1 MTDAETAPPAPP
13 HWKRNVTL
21 FLTGQ
26 IFSMFGSMLVLYVI
40 MWHLTLETKSGVVM
54 TLVVLIGM
62 LPEAIVSIFGGV
74 WADRLNRKRLIILAD
89 GTIAIVTVL
98 LAFIMLGGYQ
108 ELWIILL
115 ISGIRS
121 FFAGIQRPAASA
133 LLPQLVPADQ
143 LLRINGIF
151 QGLMA
156 GMMILAPA
164 VAAAI
169 YATWGIVPAFFI
181 DAITA
186 AIGIGFLLLIPV
198 ATVRS
203 GGGQSYFGDL
213 RAGLRYTFTHPLIRW
228 ALGVLAIV
236 MLLGAAPSFLTPLMI
251 ARSFGEEVWMLTANE
266 IAFSVGMLAGS
277 ALIAALAPKLRRLVV
292 VVAVMAVTFGVINI
306 GLGLSPNIWVFIG
319 FMLLCGLAIPIMQT
333 PLTTLFQI
341 KADPEYLGRVFGLV
355 GVVMSLAMPLG
366 MVLFG
371 PFADLVSIESLL
383 IVAGIATFV
392 VMGVAVLL
400 PSGRRAIREG
410 VVPAP
415 GPSDARLPS
424 EPGASL

>member
-1 MTDAETAPPAPP
+1 MTDADITAPPLPT
-13 HWKRNVTL
+13 HWKRNIAL

-40 MWHLTLETKSGVVM
+40 MWHLTLETKSGFVM

-74 WADRLNRKRLIILAD
+74 WADRLNRKRLIIFAD
-89 GTIAIVTVL
+89 GTIAIATLV
-98 LAFIMLGGYQ
+98 LAFVMLGGYQ

-121 FFAGIQRPAASA
+121 FFGGIQRPAASA

-198 ATVRS
+198 ATVRT
-203 GGGQSYFGDL
+203 GEGRSYLGDL
-213 RAGLRYTFTHPLIRW
+213 RDGLRYTFTHPLIRW

-277 ALIAALAPKLRRLVV
+277 GLIAVIAPKLRRLVV
-292 VVAVMAVTFGVINI
+292 VVVAMAVVFGLINI

-366 MVLFG
+366 MALFG
-371 PFADLVSIESLL
+371 PFADLLSIESLL
-383 IVAGIATFV
+383 VIAGVATFL
-392 VMGVAVLL
+392 VMAVAILL

-410 VVPAP
+410 VVPTP
-415 GPSDARLPS
+415 TPDP
-424 EPGASL
+424 

>member
-1 MTDAETAPPAPP
+1 MSVDVETAVLPAA
-13 HWKRNVTL
+13 WKRNIVL

-40 MWHLTLETKSGVVM
+40 MWHLTLETKSGWVM

-74 WADRLNRKRLIILAD
+74 WADRLNRKLLIIIAD
-89 GTIAIVTVL
+89 SAIAIATLV
-98 LAFIMLGGYQ
+98 LAFVMLGGYQ

-121 FFAGIQRPAASA
+121 FFAGIQRPAAAA

-143 LLRINGIF
+143 LLRVNGIF

-156 GMMILAPA
+156 GMMLIAPA
-164 VAAAI
+164 VAAGI

-186 AIGIGFLLLIPV
+186 VIGIGFLLFIPV

-203 GGGQSYFGDL
+203 GAGRSYFGDL
-213 RAGLRYTFTHPLIRW
+213 RDGLRYTFTHPLIRW
-228 ALGVLAIV
+228 ALGILAIV

-251 ARSFGEEVWMLTANE
+251 ARSFGEEVWMLTVNE
-266 IAFSVGMLAGS
+266 IAFSVGMLVGS
-277 ALIAALAPKLRRLVV
+277 GLIAVLAPKLRRLALIVV
-292 VVAVMAVTFGVINI
+292 VIAIVFGGINI
-306 GLGLSPNIWVFIG
+306 GLGLSPNVWIFFG

-333 PLTTLFQI
+333 PLTTLFQL
-341 KADPEYLGRVFGLV
+341 KADPAYLGRVFGLV

-366 MVLFG
+366 MGLFG
-371 PFADLVSIESLL
+371 PFADILSIELL
-383 IVAGIATFV
+383 LVIAGVATFV
-392 VMGVAVLL
+392 VMTIAVLL
-400 PSGRRAIREG
+400 PSGRRALREG
-410 VVPAP
+410 VAP
-415 GPSDARLPS
+415 PPNLEVSDQT
-424 EPGASL
+424 

>member
-1 MTDAETAPPAPP
+1 MSAPETAVQP

-26 IFSMFGSMLVLYVI
+26 LFSMFGSMLVLYVI
-40 MWHLTLETKSGVVM
+40 MWHLTLETKSGFVM

-89 GTIAIVTVL
+89 GSIAVVTVL
-98 LAFIMLGGYQ
+98 LAFVMLGGYQ

-133 LLPQLVPADQ
+133 LIPQLVPPDQ
-143 LLRINGIF
+143 LLRVNGIF

-164 VAAAI
+164 AAAGI
-169 YATWGIVPAFFI
+169 YATWGLVPAFFI

-186 AIGIGFLLLIPV
+186 VIGIGFLLFIPV
-198 ATVRS
+198 ATVRTGEGS
-203 GGGQSYFGDL
+203 SYLGDL
-213 RAGLRYTFTHPLIRW
+213 RDGLRYTFTHPIIRW

-277 ALIAALAPKLRRLVV
+277 GIIAAIAPRIRRLVLV
-292 VVAVMAVTFGVINI
+292 VVAIAIVFGGINI
-306 GLGLSPNIWVFIG
+306 GLGLSPNIWIFIS

-333 PLTTLFQI
+333 PLTTLFQL
-341 KADPEYLGRVFGLV
+341 KADPDYLGRVFGLV
-355 GVVMSLAMPLG
+355 GVVMSVAMPLG
-366 MVLFG
+366 MAVFG
-371 PFADLVSIESLL
+371 PFADVISIEALL
-383 IVAGIATFV
+383 VAAGVLTFIVMA
-392 VMGVAVLL
+392 VAVLL

-410 VVPAP
+410 VVPPPAAAP
-415 GPSDARLPS
+415 DEVTDPA
-424 EPGASL
+424 ASPTQ

>member
-1 MTDAETAPPAPP
+1 MTDAHVTTSPAPAR
-13 HWKRNVTL
+13 WKRNVVL
-21 FLTGQ
+21 LLTGQ

-74 WADRLNRKRLIILAD
+74 WADRINRKRLIVMAD
-89 GTIAIVTVL
+89 GAIAIATLV
-98 LAFIMLGGYQ
+98 LAFVMLGGYQ

-164 VAAAI
+164 VAAGI

-198 ATVRS
+198 ATVRA
-203 GGGQSYFGDL
+203 GEGRSYFGDL
-213 RAGLRYTFTHPLIRW
+213 RDGLRYTFTHPLIRW
-228 ALGVLAIV
+228 ALGVLAVV

-277 ALIAALAPKLRRLVV
+277 ALIAALAPRLRRLVV
-292 VVAVMAVTFGVINI
+292 VVAAIAVVFGVINI
-306 GLGLSPNIWVFIG
+306 GLGLSPNIWVFIA

-333 PLTTLFQI
+333 PLTTLFQL

-366 MVLFG
+366 MALFG
-371 PFADLVSIESLL
+371 PFADVMSIEALL
-383 IVAGIATFV
+383 VTAGIATFV
-392 VMGVAVLL
+392 VMAIAVLL

-410 VVPAP
+410 VVPA
-415 GPSDARLPS
+415 DASAEHSPAPDQ
-424 EPGASL
+424 EPA

>member
-1 MTDAETAPPAPP
+1 MHH
-13 HWKRNVTL
+13 HWRRHVTL

-26 IFSMFGSMLVLYVI
+26 LFSMFGSMLVLYVI

-74 WADRLNRKRLIILAD
+74 WADRLNRKRLIVIAD
-89 GTIAIVTVL
+89 GSIAIVTVL
-98 LAFIMLGGYQ
+98 LAFVMLGGYQ
-108 ELWIILL
+108 ELWVILL

-133 LLPQLVPADQ
+133 LIPQLVPPDQ

-164 VAAAI
+164 AAAGI
-169 YATWGIVPAFFI
+169 YATWGLVPAFFI

-186 AIGIGFLLLIPV
+186 VIGIGFLLLIPV
-198 ATVRS
+198 ATVRTGAGS
-203 GGGQSYFGDL
+203 SYLGDL
-213 RAGLRYTFTHPLIRW
+213 RDGLRYTFTHPIIRW

-277 ALIAALAPKLRRLVV
+277 GLIAAIAPRIRRLVLV
-292 VVAVMAVTFGVINI
+292 VVSIAVVFGLINI
-306 GLGLSPNIWVFIG
+306 GLGLSPNIWIFVS

-341 KADPEYLGRVFGLV
+341 KADPDYLGRVFGLV
-355 GVVMSLAMPLG
+355 GVVMSVAMPLG
-366 MVLFG
+366 MAIFG

-383 IVAGIATFV
+383 IIAGVLTFV
-392 VMGVAVLL
+392 VMGVAVVL

-410 VVPAP
+410 VVPSPAAAP
-415 GPSDARLPS
+415 GEAT
-424 EPGASL
+424 EPAASQTQ

>member
-1 MTDAETAPPAPP
+1 MSAPETAVQP

-26 IFSMFGSMLVLYVI
+26 LFSMFGSMLVLYVI
-40 MWHLTLETKSGVVM
+40 MWHLTLETKSGFVM

-89 GTIAIVTVL
+89 SSIAVVTVL
-98 LAFIMLGGYQ
+98 LAFVMLGGYQ

-133 LLPQLVPADQ
+133 LIPQLVPPDQ
-143 LLRINGIF
+143 LLRVNGIF

-164 VAAAI
+164 AAAGI
-169 YATWGIVPAFFI
+169 YATWGLVPAFFI

-186 AIGIGFLLLIPV
+186 VIGIGFLLFIPV
-198 ATVRS
+198 ATVRTGEGS
-203 GGGQSYFGDL
+203 SYLGDL
-213 RAGLRYTFTHPLIRW
+213 RDGLRYTFTHPIIRW

-277 ALIAALAPKLRRLVV
+277 GIIAAIAPRIRRLVLV
-292 VVAVMAVTFGVINI
+292 VVAIAIVFGGINI
-306 GLGLSPNIWVFIG
+306 GLGLSPNIWIFIS

-333 PLTTLFQI
+333 PLTTLFQL
-341 KADPEYLGRVFGLV
+341 KADPDYLGRVFGLV
-355 GVVMSLAMPLG
+355 GVVMSVAMPLG
-366 MVLFG
+366 MAVFG
-371 PFADLVSIESLL
+371 PFADVISIEALL
-383 IVAGIATFV
+383 VAAGVLTFIVMA
-392 VMGVAVLL
+392 VAVVL

-410 VVPAP
+410 VVPPPAAAP
-415 GPSDARLPS
+415 DEVTDPA
-424 EPGASL
+424 ASPTQ